1 MNKLRTAAMLA
12 AILIAGPAMADDC
25 APIRAYN
32 KKLHDTF
39 GLAPLPFAEV
49 GLKHI
54 PCHCTPISQRAAR
67 VYDPNAGAPPGM
79 GCGNGV
85 FYDKH
90 CHVGVTCYPK

>member
-1 MNKLRTAAMLA
+1 MKITIIAIAAPL
-12 AILIAGPAMADDC
+12 LIAAPAWADDC

-54 PCHCTPISQRAAR
+54 PCHCIPISQRAAR
-67 VYDPNAGAPPGM
+67 VYDLDAGAPPGM
-79 GCGNGV
+79 QCGNGV
-85 FYDKH
+85 FYDKR
-90 CHVGVTCYPK
+90 CHLGVTCYPK